1 MALREQSS
9 KKYLQSHV
17 LLQVL
22 ELMVGNSVHRVYVV
36 QEQQPATPQS
46 SITPT
51 DIMQMLVLL
60 HT

>member
-1 MALREQSS
+1 
-9 KKYLQSHV
+9 
-17 LLQVL
+17 
-22 ELMVGNSVHRVYVV
+22 MVDNSVHRVYVV
-36 QEQQPATPQS
+36 QEQQPATPKS